1 YSQLIFTPE
10 GEYDYTLQSPFSFSL
25 GAAGVIPGIGVI
37 SADYEMID
45 YSSMRLREVGG
56 RTGSFAIDNAE
67 IKEIYKAQHIFRV
80 GLELTPIKEMAVRA
94 GFQHYSNPY
103 KVSELGETTNIV
115 SAGLGYNHSSGFF
128 MDAAFQTTVGKD
140 EKSGAI
146 YDGPNAPIVNYKTNC
161 WKLLFTF
168 GFRF

>member
-1 YSQLIFTPE
+1 
-10 GEYDYTLQSPFSFSL
+10 
-25 GAAGVIPGIGVI
+25 
-37 SADYEMID
+37 
-45 YSSMRLREVGG
+45 MRLREVGG
-56 RTGSFAIDNAE
+56 RAGSFAIDNAD

-103 KVSELGETTNIV
+103 KNPKFTELDTYIV